1 MFLTSRSTLSFLSIL
16 CTVIQAKPHAN
27 PQRHQH
33 HSRAVAARA
42 SDATTE
48 SKVGIVYDSDSNL
61 KAFSGRLGFSVDWSP
76 LPLDSSDG
84 LDLGTFIPQLWTF
97 QDSNRESPYC
107 FTSISSSR
115 SGNQAFPGQIS
126 ILGTVLHPH
135 GLLVSN

>member
-1 MFLTSRSTLSFLSIL
+1 MFFTSRSTLSLLSVL

-33 HSRAVAARA
+33 HNRAVAARA

-48 SKVGIVYDSDSNL
+48 SKVGIVYDGNSNL

-97 QDSNRESPYC
+97 QDGNRESPYC
-107 FTSISSSR
+107 YTCIRNSR
-115 SGNQAFPGQIS
+115 TGN
-126 ILGTVLHPH
+126 
-135 GLLVSN
+135 